1 MPMAGESDQLI
12 PVLPP
17 PDTVALNHMLC
28 AAVRVPDAGMR
39 DILLEV
45 DVLVAAKETVAV
57 AV

>member
-1 MPMAGESDQLI
+1 MAGESDQLI